1 MAQEFEFE
9 NIRVISEKIESL
21 SKGLTDLQS
30 QVSSITVDRKYYS
43 QANTKDIDLIK
54 DRIDELQVQ
63 SANLEQEVKTSLE
76 KLENKIEKVDEK
88 LNSQLQ
94 AQDDDIQSIKDERNK
109 WTTQLLL
116 ALVSGFLGWV
126 FSKM

>member
-1 MAQEFEFE
+1 MAQDEFE
-9 NIRVISEKIESL
+9 NIRVISEEIESL
-21 SKGLTDLQS
+21 SKGLTDLQG
-30 QVSSITVDRKYYS
+30 QVSAITVDRKYYS
-43 QANTKDIDLIK
+43 QSTNKDIDLIK
-54 DRIDELQVQ
+54 GRIDALQVQ

-94 AQDDDIQSIKDERNK
+94 AQDDDIQSMREDRSD
-109 WTTQLLL
+109 WTKQLLL